1 MAHRV
6 VSLPRSKRDDDAIP
20 GFDTN
25 WSVIEGANFGSLL
38 FVHNDT
44 GVGATALVDG
54 EGNYTFV
61 GKISGLFPTDP
72 FMTWD
77 TIVGTRGGVLFFY
90 NPLSGAAASGSID
103 RAGTYEFIRSLTGF
117 APHWNH
123 IASANNGGLLFV
135 NAENGEGA
143 TGLLDGA
150 GNYTT
155 VSSISG
161 FSAGWTHV
169 TGTSNGGVFFY
180 DASTGDA
187 ATASIDAAGTY
198 TFVGSLPR
206 LATGWTALPP
216 SPARRGDESNRPQA
230 HLAALPGAS
239 VTEYPRP
246 GAGRRDLQKEAAAV
260 TIEAGLFEGA
270 FDFLRSEPVDAARHD
285 RPLRSD
291 AQLHGQLGRL
301 LGVSGRYTSMH
312 VNAR

>member
-44 GVGATALVDG
+44 GRGATALVDG
-54 EGNYTFV
+54 E
-61 GKISGLFPTDP
+61 
-72 FMTWD
+72 
-77 TIVGTRGGVLFFY
+77 
-90 NPLSGAAASGSID
+90 
-103 RAGTYEFIRSLTGF
+103 
-117 APHWNH
+117 
-123 IASANNGGLLFV
+123 
-135 NAENGEGA
+135 
-143 TGLLDGA
+143 

-187 ATASIDAAGTY
+187 ATASVDAAGTY

-206 LATGWTALPP
+206 LVTGWTLIT
-216 SPARRGDESNRPQA
+216 GD
-230 HLAALPGAS
+230 
-239 VTEYPRP
+239 
-246 GAGRRDLQKEAAAV
+246 
-260 TIEAGLFEGA
+260 
-270 FDFLRSEPVDAARHD
+270 
-285 RPLRSD
+285 
-291 AQLHGQLGRL
+291 
-301 LGVSGRYTSMH
+301 
-312 VNAR
+312 